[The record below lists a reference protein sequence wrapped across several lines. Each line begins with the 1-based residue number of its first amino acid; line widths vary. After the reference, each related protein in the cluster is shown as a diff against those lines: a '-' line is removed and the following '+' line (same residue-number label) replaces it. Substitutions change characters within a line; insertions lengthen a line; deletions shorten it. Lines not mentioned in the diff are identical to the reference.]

1 MCWAVEPQSAHL
13 ALRFN
18 QRYPLAMNARIATLM
33 VHTSPL
39 DQPGIGDAG
48 GMNIYVAESAER
60 MAAMGVEVDIFTRR
74 TNSKVADIVQ
84 VSPGVRVIQLN
95 VGPLTGVTKEELPKL
110 NSAIADE
117 FTKKLSGETKYD
129 LIHSHYWISGKVAM
143 IASKALKIPF
153 VHTMHTMARVKNL
166 NLAEGEIPEP
176 MIRVQGETQVVAA
189 AQALIANTDA
199 EAASLVSLYE
209 ACPDIV
215 HVVTPGVDLYNFTP
229 GAGRLAARKVIGIDS
244 DAHVIT
250 FVGRIQPHKGPELL
264 IRATAELV
272 SHSPH
277 LRPKLR
283 VFIVGGASGA
293 NGSEVERLKELVNWL
308 GIDDVISF
316 SPPVPRTELP
326 NWYRAADLV
335 CVPSYSESFGLVAL
349 EAQAC
354 GTPVVATAV
363 GGLRTAV
370 ADGISGVLVDG
381 HDPRAWSSVLAR
393 LLQEPQRRVLLSMG
407 AIEHASHFGWDAT
420 ARGTLDI
427 YDQVLT
433 EAARVNK
440 SIG

>member
-1 MCWAVEPQSAHL
+1 
-13 ALRFN
+13 
-18 QRYPLAMNARIATLM
+18 MNRRIATLM

-60 MAAMGVEVDIFTRR
+60 MAAMGLKVDIFTRR
-74 TNSKVADIVQ
+74 TNNDVADIVE
-84 VSPGVRVIQLN
+84 VSDGVRVRHLR
-95 VGPLTGVTKEELPKL
+95 VGPTDGVTKEQLPAL
-110 NSAIADE
+110 IPALAAE
-117 FTKKLSGETKYD
+117 FTQQLQAAEKYD

-143 IASKALKIPF
+143 PASTKLALPL

-166 NLAEGEIPEP
+166 NLAEGENPEP
-176 MIRVQGETQVVAA
+176 MIRVQGETQVVSA

-215 HVVTPGVDLYNFTP
+215 SVVSPGVDLYSFT
-229 GAGRLAARKVIGIDS
+229 AGKGRAAAREKIGLPK
-244 DAHVIT
+244 DAHILA
-250 FVGRIQPHKGPELL
+250 FVGRIQPHKGPEVL
-264 IRATAELV
+264 IRAVAEML

-277 LRPKLR
+277 LRAKL
-283 VFIVGGASGA
+283 ILLIMGGASGA
-293 NGSEVERLKELVNWL
+293 GSGEVERLKDLVSWL
-308 GIDDVISF
+308 GISDVVRF
-316 SPPVPRTELP
+316 ELPVPRTELP

-349 EAQAC
+349 ESQAC

-363 GGLRTAV
+363 GGLRTAI

-427 YDQVLT
+427 YDRVLT
-433 EAARVNK
+433 DAAHARTLL
-440 SIG
+440 G

>member
-1 MCWAVEPQSAHL
+1 
-13 ALRFN
+13 
-18 QRYPLAMNARIATLM
+18 M

-48 GMNIYVAESAER
+48 GMNIYVVEAAQR

-74 TNSKVADIVQ
+74 TNPDQAEIVEFSK
-84 VSPGVRVIQLN
+84 GVRVRHFACGHGAL
-95 VGPLTGVTKEELPKL
+95 TKEELPAHINGLSK
-110 NSAIADE
+110 E
-117 FTKKLSGETKYD
+117 FLRIIKEENYD
-129 LIHSHYWISGKVAM
+129 VIHSHYWISGKVGM
-143 IASKALKIPF
+143 PASKELGIPL

-166 NLAEGEIPEP
+166 NLAEGESPEP

-189 AQALIANTDA
+189 AHALIANTDA

-215 HVVTPGVDLYNFTP
+215 HVVTPGVDLYTFTP
-229 GAGRLAARKVIGIDS
+229 GAGRAAAREFVGINH
-244 DAHVIT
+244 DALVVT

-264 IRATAELV
+264 IRATSEMIK
-272 SHSPH
+272 HSPQ
-277 LRPKLR
+277 LRPKL
-283 VFIVGGASGA
+283 VVNIIGGASGA
-293 NGSEVERLKELVNWL
+293 NTSEVERMKELVAWL
-308 GIDDVISF
+308 GISDVVQF
-316 SPPVPRTELP
+316 APPVPRADLP
-326 NWYRAADLV
+326 QWYRAADLV

-407 AIEHASHFGWDAT
+407 AVEHASHFGWDAT

-427 YDQVLT
+427 YDQVISD
-433 EAARVNK
+433 AARSAK